1 MKPGVTWT
9 LSSALLGGCNLGSE
23 RGVFPRSTEAFA
35 TGDPAF
41 IADALGV
48 LAKLKGMT
56 ALARETGL
64 SRESL
69 YRSLSRTGNP
79 ELATL
84 LKVATALGLSLSAAP
99 RAKPSDK

>member
-1 MKPGVTWT
+1 MATAPLPFNPAEYIKTEEDAAFF
-9 LSSALLGGCNLGSE
+9 LS
-23 RGVFPRSTEAFA
+23 EAFA
-35 TGDPAF
+35 TGDPSF
-41 IADALGV
+41 IAEALGI
-48 LAKLKGMT
+48 LGKLKGMT

-84 LKVATALGLSLSAAP
+84 IKVAAALGLTLSAAP
-99 RAKPSDK
+99 RDKPTEQP

>member
-1 MKPGVTWT
+1 MSAAPLPFDPAEFIKTEEDAAFF
-9 LSSALLGGCNLGSE
+9 LS
-23 RGVFPRSTEAFA
+23 EAFA
-35 TGDPAF
+35 TGDPSF
-41 IADALGV
+41 IADALGI

-84 LKVATALGLSLSAAP
+84 IKVANALGLTLSAAP
-99 RAKPSDK
+99 RRAA

>member
-1 MKPGVTWT
+1 MAAPLPFDPAEYIKTEDDAAFF
-9 LSSALLGGCNLGSE
+9 LS
-23 RGVFPRSTEAFA
+23 EAFA

-84 LKVATALGLSLSAAP
+84 IKVASALGLTLSAAP
-99 RAKPSDK
+99 RAKPSDMP

>member
-1 MKPGVTWT
+1 MATAPLPFNPADYIKTEEDAAFF
-9 LSSALLGGCNLGSE
+9 LS
-23 RGVFPRSTEAFA
+23 EAFA
-35 TGDPAF
+35 TGDPSF
-41 IADALGV
+41 IAEALGI
-48 LAKLKGMT
+48 LGKLKGMT

-84 LKVATALGLSLSAAP
+84 IKVASALGLTLSAAP
-99 RAKPSDK
+99 RDKPTEQP

>member
-1 MKPGVTWT
+1 MPATPLPFNPADYIKSEEDAAFF
-9 LSSALLGGCNLGSE
+9 LS
-23 RGVFPRSTEAFA
+23 EAFA
-35 TGDPAF
+35 TGDTAL
-41 IADALGV
+41 IADALGI
-48 LAKLKGMT
+48 LGKLKGMT

-84 LKVATALGLSLSAAP
+84 LKVATALGLKLSAAP
-99 RAKPSDK
+99 LEKPQAGPE

>member
-1 MKPGVTWT
+1 MAAPLPFDPADYIKTEDDAAFF
-9 LSSALLGGCNLGSE
+9 LS
-23 RGVFPRSTEAFA
+23 EAFA
-35 TGDPAF
+35 TGDPSF

-84 LKVATALGLSLSAAP
+84 LKVATALGLTLSAAP
-99 RAKPSDK
+99 RAKPSDT

>member
-1 MKPGVTWT
+1 MATAPLPFNPADYIKTEEDAAFF
-9 LSSALLGGCNLGSE
+9 LS
-23 RGVFPRSTEAFA
+23 EAFA
-35 TGDPAF
+35 TGDPSF
-41 IADALGV
+41 IAEALGI
-48 LAKLKGMT
+48 LGKLKGMT

-84 LKVATALGLSLSAAP
+84 IKVAAALGLTLSAAP
-99 RAKPSDK
+99 RDKPTEQP

>member
-1 MKPGVTWT
+1 MATAPLPFNPADYIKTEEDAAFF
-9 LSSALLGGCNLGSE
+9 LS
-23 RGVFPRSTEAFA
+23 EAFA
-35 TGDPAF
+35 TGDPSF
-41 IADALGV
+41 IAEALGI
-48 LAKLKGMT
+48 LGKLKGMT

-84 LKVATALGLSLSAAP
+84 IKVAAALGLTLSAAP
-99 RAKPSDK
+99 RAKPTEQP

>member
-1 MKPGVTWT
+1 MATAPLPFNPADYIKTDEDAAFF
-9 LSSALLGGCNLGSE
+9 LS
-23 RGVFPRSTEAFA
+23 EAFA
-35 TGDPAF
+35 TGDPSF
-41 IADALGV
+41 IAEALGI
-48 LAKLKGMT
+48 LGKLKGMT

-84 LKVATALGLSLSAAP
+84 IKVAAALGLTLSAAP
-99 RAKPSDK
+99 RDKPTEQP

>member
-1 MKPGVTWT
+1 MPAAPLPFDPAEYIKTEDDAAFF
-9 LSSALLGGCNLGSE
+9 LS
-23 RGVFPRSTEAFA
+23 EAFA
-35 TGDPAF
+35 TGDPSF
-41 IADALGV
+41 IAEALGV
-48 LAKLKGMT
+48 LGKLKGMT

-84 LKVATALGLSLSAAP
+84 LKVATALGLKLSAAP
-99 RAKPSDK
+99 LEKSQAGPE

>member
-1 MKPGVTWT
+1 MAAPLPFDPADYIKTEDDAAFF
-9 LSSALLGGCNLGSE
+9 LS
-23 RGVFPRSTEAFA
+23 EAFA
-35 TGDPAF
+35 TGDPSF

-84 LKVATALGLSLSAAP
+84 LKVATALGLTLSAAP
-99 RAKPSDK
+99 RAKPSDA

>member
-1 MKPGVTWT
+1 MATTSLPFDPADFIKTADDAAFF
-9 LSSALLGGCNLGSE
+9 LSEAL
-23 RGVFPRSTEAFA
+23 A
-35 TGDPAF
+35 TGDTAL
-41 IADALGV
+41 IADALGI
-48 LAKLKGMT
+48 LARLKGMT

-84 LKVATALGLSLSAAP
+84 IKVARALGLSLA
-99 RAKPSDK
+99 AKPLQA

>member
-1 MKPGVTWT
+1 MSAAPLPFDPAEFIKTEEDAAFF
-9 LSSALLGGCNLGSE
+9 LS
-23 RGVFPRSTEAFA
+23 EAFA
-35 TGDPAF
+35 TGDPSF
-41 IADALGV
+41 IADALGI

-84 LKVATALGLSLSAAP
+84 IKVANALGLTLSAAP
-99 RAKPSDK
+99 RPAA

>member
-1 MKPGVTWT
+1 MPAAPLPFDPAEYIKTEDDAAFF
-9 LSSALLGGCNLGSE
+9 LS
-23 RGVFPRSTEAFA
+23 EAFA
-35 TGDPAF
+35 TGDPSF
-41 IADALGV
+41 ISEALGV
-48 LAKLKGMT
+48 LGKLKGMT

-84 LKVATALGLSLSAAP
+84 LKVTAALGLTLSAAP
-99 RAKPSDK
+99 ARKP